1 MLKFF
6 RKHARGW
13 FMLIFMAIII
23 FVFVLYFGTDR
34 GAQTANAI
42 AIVDG
47 AVISE
52 ADYYNEYSKLTDMV
66 RERYGGALTADM
78 LKQMDLKKAAYDNII
93 NRQIIIAKAND
104 LKLKI
109 PDNELKELLTNMPA
123 LQTDGKFDSYKYKQ
137 LLRYNKMTAEAFE
150 AGQKISMAAGKIE
163 SIILEGIKLSD
174 QEVLDLYA
182 LQNQKINLNFV
193 QISGA
198 DVSGRVKPTA
208 GDLENYLKKN
218 SGAFRVP
225 EQVKVKYL
233 YFDADR
239 FFTGEISPSDIRDYY
254 NRTKENYKDKDDKPL
269 GLEEAKPMIIK
280 EMKKNRGM
288 QNAYA
293 QAKTAHDTIYQE
305 ENFDAYAAKNN
316 LNIQITDFF
325 PLNQPPQ
332 VFSSVKDLAKELT
345 GLEKKDIG
353 KVLTADNGYY
363 VIRVEDKK
371 AAYTPELKTIEN
383 SVMQGYLKAEQD
395 RIASDDATAI
405 LARLQKGEPLE
416 KVAAEKG
423 YQIQETGLFQPGNT
437 IPKLGSHP
445 EAMEK
450 LLPLSPGHPYP
461 ESPLKLNN
469 SYVIFKLKEISPLDM
484 NDFET
489 KKEMYRKMAMNLKRE
504 EAIKAWM
511 EGNKAEMIREKRL
524 KIKKEAKDL

>member
-34 GAQTANAI
+34 GAQMANAL

-47 AVISE
+47 VVVSE
-52 ADYYNEYSKLTDMV
+52 GDYYNEYSKLTDIV
-66 RERYGGALTADM
+66 RERYGGKVTAEM
-78 LKQMDLKKAAYDNII
+78 LKEMDLKKAAYDNVI

-109 PDNELKELLTNMPA
+109 SDSELKELLMSMPA
-123 LQTDGKFDSYKYKQ
+123 LQTDGKFDNYKYKQ
-137 LLRYNKMTAEAFE
+137 LLRYNKMTPEAFE
-150 AGQKISMAAGKIE
+150 TAQKINMAAGKIE
-163 SIILEGIKLSD
+163 SIIREGIKLSD

-198 DVSGRVKPTA
+198 DVSGRVKPTTS
-208 GDLENYLKKN
+208 DLEDYLKKN
-218 SGAFRVP
+218 SNAFRVA

-239 FFTGEISPSDIRDYY
+239 FFTGEISPSDIRDQY
-254 NRTKENYKDKDDKPL
+254 NRAKDNYKDKDDKTL
-269 GLEEAKPMIIK
+269 GLEEARPMIIK
-280 EMKKNRGM
+280 EIQKSRGK
-288 QNAYA
+288 QNAYT

-305 ENFDAYAAKNN
+305 ENFDDYAAKNN
-316 LNIQITDFF
+316 LSIQVADFF
-325 PLNQPPQ
+325 PLNQPPE
-332 VFSSVKDLAKELT
+332 VFSSVKDLARELT
-345 GLEKKDIG
+345 GLEKKDIS

-363 VIRVEDKK
+363 VIRIEDKK
-371 AAYTPELKTIEN
+371 AAYTPALKTIE
-383 SVMQGYLKAEQD
+383 SAVMQAYLKDEQD
-395 RIASDDATAI
+395 RIASEDAKAM

-423 YQIQETGLFQPGNT
+423 YPIQETELFQPGNI

-461 ESPLKLNN
+461 ENPLKLDNT
-469 SYVIFKLKEISPLDM
+469 YVIFKLKAISPLDM
-484 NDFET
+484 TDFEA
-489 KKEMYRKMAMNLKRE
+489 KKETYRQMAMNLKRE
-504 EAIKAWM
+504 ETIKAWM
-511 EGNKAEMIREKRL
+511 EGNKAEMIKGKRL

>member
-34 GAQTANAI
+34 GAQTASAI

-47 AVISE
+47 VVISE
-52 ADYYNEYSKLTDMV
+52 ADYYNEYSKMTDMV

-78 LKQMDLKKAAYDNII
+78 LKQMDLKKAAYDNVI

-109 PDNELKELLTNMPA
+109 SDNELKELLTSMPA
-123 LQTDGKFDSYKYKQ
+123 LQTDGKFDNHKYKQ
-137 LLRYNKMTAEAFE
+137 LLRYNKMTPEAFE
-150 AGQKISMAAGKIE
+150 TAQKISMAAGKIE
-163 SIILEGIKLSD
+163 SIIREGIKLSD

-198 DVSGRVKPTA
+198 DVSGRVKPTPS
-208 GDLENYLKKN
+208 DLEDYLKKN
-218 SGAFRVP
+218 SGEFRVA

-233 YFDADR
+233 YFDGDR
-239 FFTGEISPSDIRDYY
+239 FFKGEISPADIREYY
-254 NRTKENYKDKDDKPL
+254 NRTKENYKDSDDKPL
-269 GLEEAKPMIIK
+269 GLEEATPMIIK
-280 EMKKNRGM
+280 EIKKSRGM
-288 QNAYA
+288 QNAYT

-316 LNIQITDFF
+316 LSILVTDFF
-325 PLNQPPQ
+325 PLNHPPE

-345 GLEKKDIG
+345 GLEKKDIS

-371 AAYTPELKTIEN
+371 AAYTPQLKAIEN
-383 SVMQGYLKAEQD
+383 AVLQSYLKAEQD
-395 RIASDDATAI
+395 KLASDDAKTM
-405 LARLQKGEPLE
+405 LARIQKGEPLE
-416 KVAAEKG
+416 KVVAEKG
-423 YQIQETGLFQPGNT
+423 YPVQETGLFQPGNT

-450 LLPLSPGHPYP
+450 LLSLSPGHPYP
-461 ESPLKLNN
+461 ESPLKLDNT
-469 SYVIFKLKEISPLDM
+469 YVIFKLKAISALDM
-484 NDFET
+484 NDFEA
-489 KKEMYRKMAMNLKRE
+489 KKETYRKMAMNLKRE
-504 EAIKAWM
+504 EAMKAWM
-511 EGNKAEMIREKRL
+511 EGNKAELIREKRL